1 MSDHFSDFD
10 EDTTSSSYVS
20 NDNASS
26 GSAHGGNGGGYSQEV
41 FSEKISAKYRTFFI
55 DVKEN
60 AHGHLIKVSEK
71 SRGRKSTIMMDAE
84 DLDDVIAALTNARNF
99 IANEE

>member
-10 EDTTSSSYVS
+10 EQTTSAEYSPVTQTSKME
-20 NDNASS
+20 DR
-26 GSAHGGNGGGYSQEV
+26 GQGGYSNEV
-41 FSEKISAKYRTFFI
+41 FSEKISAKHRTFFI

-60 AHGHLIKVSEK
+60 THGHLIKVSEK

-84 DLDDVIAALTNARNF
+84 DLEEMITALTNAKNY
-99 IANEE
+99 IENDA